1 MKNLLTIA
9 ALDIKESFRSR
20 WFLLYLLIFSGL
32 VAAFF
37 ITGVTD
43 SRVLGFSGLSRL
55 LLLFIQ
61 ICIIILPVFVLVT
74 TSKAIL
80 ADRDL
85 NILEYLLSFP
95 ISQAQYYYG
104 KALGRLFGVFVPIF
118 LSLLLAIVWGAI
130 KGTGIPWAIC
140 LLYTGLLFSLCA
152 AFLGIAFLICA
163 VSKSQE
169 MGLGLAFFVWLFC
182 LAFLDLVLI
191 GLLAKT
197 GVNENLIFAI
207 ALANP
212 MEDFRIAAISLFDP
226 DLAVIG
232 TTAYFILD
240 HFRRGLFIAFSLLY
254 PIALGAVSL
263 ILGYFIFRS
272 KDLA

>member
-1 MKNLLTIA
+1 
-9 ALDIKESFRSR
+9 
-20 WFLLYLLIFSGL
+20 
-32 VAAFF
+32 
-37 ITGVTD
+37 
-43 SRVLGFSGLSRL
+43 
-55 LLLFIQ
+55 
-61 ICIIILPVFVLVT
+61 
-74 TSKAIL
+74 
-80 ADRDL
+80 
-85 NILEYLLSFP
+85 
-95 ISQAQYYYG
+95 
-104 KALGRLFGVFVPIF
+104 
-118 LSLLLAIVWGAI
+118 
-130 KGTGIPWAIC
+130 
-140 LLYTGLLFSLCA
+140 
-152 AFLGIAFLICA
+152 
-163 VSKSQE
+163 

-240 HFRRGLFIAFSLLY
+240 HFGRGLFIAFSLLY
-254 PIALGAVSL
+254 PIALGAASL
-263 ILGYFIFRS
+263 VLGYFIFRS